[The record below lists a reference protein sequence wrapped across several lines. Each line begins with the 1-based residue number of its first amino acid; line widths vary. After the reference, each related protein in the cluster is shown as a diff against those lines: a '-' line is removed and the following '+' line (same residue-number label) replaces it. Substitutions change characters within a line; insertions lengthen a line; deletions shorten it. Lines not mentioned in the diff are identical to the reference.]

1 MSQRLLSGLLAAAA
15 LGLAGILCAAPAA
28 AIDLDVVKITP
39 SVGYQGE
46 FDDNIF
52 RAKDNKKSDYINH
65 ILPALK
71 IEATPGSSELEAH
84 ASADAM
90 FYSRHT
96 NFNFVDYTGGGSAKV
111 NLNRLTLRAQEEWRH
126 TNEFPPSDFTDRIPR
141 DENTLGGGF
150 DFDVASLWGVGFD
163 YTWDYFHYLDGGY
176 HYLSNNRHTFA
187 PTVFYRLTGKT
198 KLFAEFDFVN
208 DFYYDDYTRSN
219 EQYKGYLGIKGD
231 VTDYFHVTAKA
242 GWGGLH
248 MKWTALPDQNAPMAS
263 IEAIY
268 KPIDRLE
275 VFWQLVNDFSFS
287 TDPFNP
293 MIQNLNTTLGLRYA
307 ITPKISLI
315 PNATFGTSSY
325 PNLAPGQTEKRFDYL
340 YGGGLGLRYDIMK
353 YVKFEAAY
361 AFQARQ
367 SNYDAN
373 NYDDN
378 RVFFTVTLSM

>member
-1 MSQRLLSGLLAAAA
+1 MSQRLLSGLVTAAA

-28 AIDLDVVKITP
+28 AIDLDGIKITP

-52 RAKDNKKSDYINH
+52 RAKDNKQSDYINH

-84 ASADAM
+84 GSADAM

-96 NFNFVDYTGGGSAKV
+96 NFNFVDYNLGGSGKL
-111 NLNRLTLRAQEEWRH
+111 NLNRFTFRAQEEWRH
-126 TNEFPPSDFTDRIPR
+126 TNDFPTSDFTNRIAR

-150 DFDVASLWGVGFD
+150 DFDMAALWGVGFD
-163 YTWDYFHYLDGGY
+163 YTSGYSHYIDGAY
-176 HYLSNNRHTFA
+176 HYLSNTSHTFA
-187 PTVFYRLTGKT
+187 PTLYYRLTGKT
-198 KLFAEFDFVN
+198 RLFAEFDYVDN
-208 DFYYDDYTRSN
+208 IYWDDHTRSN
-219 EQYKGYLGIKGD
+219 DQYKGFLGIKGD
-231 VTDYFHVTAKA
+231 VTDYFKVTAKA

-248 MKWTALPDQNAPMAS
+248 LTNSTIADQNAPMAS

-268 KPIDRLE
+268 KPLDRLE
-275 VFWQLVNDFSFS
+275 VVWQLVNDFTFS
-287 TDPFNP
+287 TDAFNP
-293 MIQNLNTTLGLRYA
+293 MIQNLNTSLGLRYA

-325 PNLAPGQTEKRFDYL
+325 QSLAPGQTEKRFDYL
-340 YGGGLGLRYDIMK
+340 FGGGLGLRYDIVK
-353 YVKFEAAY
+353 YAKFEAAY
-361 AFQARQ
+361 AYQARQ
-367 SNYDAN
+367 SNYDVN
-373 NYDDN
+373 NYGDN

>member
-1 MSQRLLSGLLAAAA
+1 MSQRLLSGLLTAAA
-15 LGLAGILCAAPAA
+15 LGLAGILCVAPAA
-28 AIDLDVVKITP
+28 AIDLDGVKITP

-52 RAKDNKKSDYINH
+52 RAKNNKKSDYVNH

-84 ASADAM
+84 GSADAM
-90 FYSRHT
+90 IYSRHT
-96 NFNFVDYTGGGSAKV
+96 NFNFVDYTFGGSGKL

-126 TNEFPPSDFTDRIPR
+126 TNDFPTSDFTDRTPR

-150 DFDVASLWGVGFD
+150 DFDMARLWGVGFD
-163 YTWDYFHYLDGGY
+163 YTYDYFHYIDGSF
-176 HYLSNNRHTFA
+176 HYLSNNRQTFA

-198 KLFAEFDFVN
+198 KLFAEFDYVN
-208 DFYYDDYTRSN
+208 IIYWDDHTRSN
-219 EQYKGYLGIKGD
+219 NQYKGFLGLKGD
-231 VTDYFHVTAKA
+231 VTDYFKVTAKA
-242 GWGGLH
+242 GWGALH
-248 MKWTALPDQNAPMAS
+248 MTNSTISDQNAPMAA

-275 VFWQLVNDFSFS
+275 VVWLLVNDFTFA
-287 TDPFNP
+287 TDASNP
-293 MIQNLNTTLGLRYA
+293 MIQNLNTSLGLRYA

-315 PNATFGTSSY
+315 PNASFGTSSY
-325 PNLAPGQTEKRFDYL
+325 QSLAPGQTEKRLDYL
-340 YGGGLGLRYDIMK
+340 FGGGLGLRYDIMK

-373 NYDDN
+373 NYNDN

>member
-1 MSQRLLSGLLAAAA
+1 MSQRLLGGLLTAAA
-15 LGLAGILCAAPAA
+15 LGLAGILCVAPAA
-28 AIDLDVVKITP
+28 AIDLDGVKITP

-52 RAKDNKKSDYINH
+52 RAKDNKKSDYVNH
-65 ILPALK
+65 ILPGLK
-71 IEATPGSSELEAH
+71 IEATPGNSELEAH

-96 NFNFVDYTGGGSAKV
+96 NFNFVNYTLGGSSKLD
-111 NLNRLTLRAQEEWRH
+111 LNRFSFRAQEEWRH
-126 TNEFPPSDFTDRIPR
+126 TNDFPTSDFTDRIPR

-150 DFDVASLWGVGFD
+150 DFDMARLWGVGFD
-163 YTWDYFHYLDGGY
+163 YTYDYSHYLDGSM
-176 HYLSNNRHTFA
+176 HYLSNNRQTFA

-198 KLFAEFDFVN
+198 KLFAEFNYVDN
-208 DFYYDDYTRSN
+208 NYWDDHTRSN
-219 EQYKGYLGIKGD
+219 NQYKGFLGLKGD
-231 VTDYFHVTAKA
+231 LTDYFKVTAKA

-248 MKWTALPDQNAPMAS
+248 LTNSTTADQNAPMAS

-275 VFWQLVNDFSFS
+275 IVWLLVNDFTFS
-287 TDPFNP
+287 TDAFNP
-293 MIQNLNTTLGLRYA
+293 MIQNLNTSLGLRYA

-315 PNATFGTSSY
+315 PNGSFGISSY
-325 PNLAPGQTEKRFDYL
+325 PNLVPGQSEKRTDYL
-340 YGGGLGLRYDIMK
+340 FGGGLGLRYDIMK

-361 AFQARQ
+361 AYQARQ
-367 SNYDAN
+367 SNYDLN
-373 NYDDN
+373 NYSDN

>member
-1 MSQRLLSGLLAAAA
+1 MSQRLLSGLLTATA
-15 LGLAGILCAAPAA
+15 LGLAGILCVAPAA
-28 AIDLDVVKITP
+28 AIDLDAVKITP

-52 RAKDNKKSDYINH
+52 RAKNNKQSDYINH

-96 NFNFVDYTGGGSAKV
+96 NFNFVDYTAGGSGKV
-111 NLNRLTLRAQEEWRH
+111 NINRLTLRAQEEWRH
-126 TNEFPPSDFTDRIPR
+126 TNDFPTTDFTDRIPR

-150 DFDVASLWGVGFD
+150 DFDVAKLWGVGFD
-163 YTWDYFHYLDGGY
+163 YTWGTYHYLDGGY
-176 HYLSNNRHTFA
+176 HFLSSNRHTFA
-187 PTVFYRLTGKT
+187 PTVYYRLTEKT

-208 DFYYDDYTRSN
+208 DFYYDDFTRSN
-219 EQYKGYLGIKGD
+219 YQYKGFLGLKGD
-231 VTDYFHVTAKA
+231 VTDYFKVTAKV

-248 MKWTALPDQNAPMAS
+248 MKWTELPDQNAPMAS
-263 IEAIY
+263 IEAVY

-275 VFWQLVNDFSFS
+275 IVWLLVNDFSFS
-287 TDPFNP
+287 TDTSNP
-293 MIQNLNTTLGLRYA
+293 MVQNLNTSLGLRYA

-325 PNLAPGQTEKRFDYL
+325 QNLAPGQTEKRFDYL
-340 YGGGLGLRYDIMK
+340 YGGGLGLRYDIVK
-353 YVKFEAAY
+353 YVRFEAAY

-367 SNYDAN
+367 SNYDLN